1 MRRKILIVARVPR
14 IGLRELEEKFDLIY
28 PEEFQFNLNELK
40 QYIKKADGLMSVFVS
55 PLNKNVLSCATR
67 LKIISNFG
75 VGYNQIDVETA
86 TSMEIVVCNTP
97 NAVTEP
103 TAEMAMGLMI
113 SLLRRISE
121 TDRRLKTDP
130 RFKWGMMENLGTS
143 LYGKTLGI
151 IGLGRIGRALAK
163 RAVASGMKIIY
174 YNRRRL
180 PEDLE
185 VQSGAEWVPFRTLI
199 TNADVISLHCP
210 LTEETHHLINENE
223 MKLMKDGV
231 FIINTSRG
239 PVINEKILVKYLNSG
254 KIGGA
259 GLDVFEE
266 EPIIQ
271 SELYEMNNVVLTP
284 HNSTGTIDTRIELA
298 KEASKNIIDFFEG
311 KKDISIVNPKVWG

>member
-1 MRRKILIVARVPR
+1 MKREILISARVPR
-14 IGLRELEEKFDLIY
+14 IGLKELEEKFDLIY
-28 PEEFQFNLNELK
+28 PDEFQFDSN
-40 QYIKKADGLMSVFVS
+40 QFIHHIKDADGVLSVFVL
-55 PLNKNVLSCATR
+55 PLKRDVLSYAKQ
-67 LKIISNFG
+67 LKIIANFG
-75 VGYNQIDVETA
+75 VGYNNIDVDAA
-86 TSMEIVVCNTP
+86 TDMGIVVCNTP